1 MRQVMLALGLM
12 ASSGFGL
19 SAHAAP
25 ICATTASQIETSN
38 SPLLKDMLKLLRNN
52 KAPGLANK
60 SRGSFLRADVS
71 NKLVLAYHSTTEGFL
86 GTEFEYRDGSLE
98 VCDNDGKL
106 VLKSQA
112 FGSRD
117 LEVTLSGECFR
128 IEHAMARMMPDA
140 STFCPGTMPAPI
152 RVAMDN
158 APSTPAKTR
167 AQLANQ

>member
-1 MRQVMLALGLM
+1 MLTLGLVTAGSFGTNAQA
-12 ASSGFGL
+12 AS
-19 SAHAAP
+19 
-25 ICATTASQIETSN
+25 ICATTASQIEN
-38 SPLLKDMLKLLRNN
+38 SSSPRLKDMLKLLRNN

-86 GTEFEYRDGSLE
+86 GTEFEYRDGTLE

-112 FGSRD
+112 FGNRD
-117 LEVTLSGECFR
+117 LDVTLSGECFR
-128 IEHAMARMMPDA
+128 IEHALARMMPDA
-140 STFCPGTMPAPI
+140 STFCPGPMPALI

>member
-1 MRQVMLALGLM
+1 MQKLMFALGLM
-12 ASSGFGL
+12 ISCGFNIT
-19 SAHAAP
+19 AHAAP
-25 ICATTASQIETSN
+25 ICATTASQIETS
-38 SPLLKDMLKLLRNN
+38 SSELLKDMLKLLRNN

-60 SRGSFLRADVS
+60 SRGSFLRAEVS
-71 NKLVLAYHSTTEGFL
+71 NKLVLAYHSTNEGFL
-86 GTEFEYRDGSLE
+86 GTEFEYRDGTLE

-106 VLKSQA
+106 ILKSQA
-112 FGSRD
+112 FGNRD

-128 IEHAMARMMPDA
+128 IEHALARMMPDA
-140 STFCPGTMPAPI
+140 STFCPGPMPAMI